1 MSAGTLR
8 SISVAV
14 LAAAIVNTGFSST
27 VHAGIVDTGSM
38 VQSARS
44 VDMDA
49 IRTQL
54 QRAEV
59 REELARLGVDET
71 ALDARIQ
78 NLSDSELALLSQK
91 MQEAPAGGNLL
102 ALVGAVFVVLLVL
115 EWVGVIDIF
124 KKR

>member
-14 LAAAIVNTGFSST
+14 LAAAIVNTGISST
-27 VHAGIVDTGSM
+27 VHAGIIDTGSM
-38 VQSARS
+38 VQTARS
-44 VDMDA
+44 VDLDS
-49 IRTQL
+49 IRAQL

-71 ALDARIQ
+71 ALEARLQ
-78 NLSDSELALLSQK
+78 NLSDSELAMLSKQ
-91 MQEAPAGGNLL
+91 MQDAPAGGNLL

>member
-14 LAAAIVNTGFSST
+14 LAAAIVNTSISST
-27 VHAGIVDTGSM
+27 VHASIIDTGSM
-38 VQSARS
+38 VQTARS
-44 VDMDA
+44 VDLDS
-49 IRTQL
+49 IRAQL

-71 ALDARIQ
+71 ALEARLQ
-78 NLSDSELALLSQK
+78 NLSDSELAMLSKQ
-91 MQEAPAGGNLL
+91 MQDAPAGGNLL

>member
-14 LAAAIVNTGFSST
+14 LAAAIVNTGISST
-27 VHAGIVDTGSM
+27 VHASIIDTGSM
-38 VQSARS
+38 VQTARS
-44 VDMDA
+44 VDLDS
-49 IRTQL
+49 IRAQL

-71 ALDARIQ
+71 ALEARLQ
-78 NLSDSELALLSQK
+78 NLSDSELAMLSKQ
-91 MQEAPAGGNLL
+91 MQDAPAGGNLL